1 MTLGNGRSLPYGRG
15 FDMCPQSAKHVT
27 LVGSYRKH
35 GLDRG
40 WGDDSMAGEVLAVQ
54 AWGPEL
60 RFSSPT

>member
-1 MTLGNGRSLPYGRG
+1 
-15 FDMCPQSAKHVT
+15 MCPQSAKHVT